1 MCTGLYLP
9 HNKHSWVRFC
19 YCSNKLKKHSKRCCI
34 YVCIIINILPQ
45 PHPFSAQNKSFFK
58 QYAILSRKAVQPQL
72 ASIRFLA
79 ELFPFFNYLRKQ
91 QLLTMSSR
99 KKIPMNLLEKKE
111 KNVVYCGMQH
121 SDVGMFSGFQLMSI
135 VGVAVTL
142 YSEER
147 GHAVRSVPGSMFRN
161 VGALCILQPRFCF
174 SSPHTGSSLRRGL
187 DHVA

>member
-1 MCTGLYLP
+1 
-9 HNKHSWVRFC
+9 
-19 YCSNKLKKHSKRCCI
+19 
-34 YVCIIINILPQ
+34 
-45 PHPFSAQNKSFFK
+45 
-58 QYAILSRKAVQPQL
+58 
-72 ASIRFLA
+72 
-79 ELFPFFNYLRKQ
+79 
-91 QLLTMSSR
+91 
-99 KKIPMNLLEKKE
+99 MNLLEKKE